1 VVVCFKERRN
11 LKQLKNRLHSENAD
25 LQEGVRLNPKFEE
38 MIEEIIDSCK
48 AIRQI
53 LHEAEQAVSTNAG
66 FFFRGQPSRE
76 SQEQCEAGFAFRPE
90 N

>member
-1 VVVCFKERRN
+1 M
-11 LKQLKNRLHSENAD
+11 KQLKNRPHSENAD
-25 LQEGVRLNPKFEE
+25 LQEGVRLNPKF
-38 MIEEIIDSCK
+38 EEIIDSCK

-66 FFFRGQPSRE
+66 LFFRGQPSGE

>member
-11 LKQLKNRLHSENAD
+11 LKQLKNRPYSENAD

-38 MIEEIIDSCK
+38 IIEEIIDNCK

-53 LHEAEQAVSTNAG
+53 LHEAEQAASTNAG
-66 FFFRGQPSRE
+66 FFLGATIKGEPG
-76 SQEQCEAGFAFRPE
+76 AV
-90 N
+90 